1 MLCNYKS
8 CSSVPQIKAAGGR
21 SIPSFIEHCTHPCT
35 GHVEYLYNSVSSATR
50 ATTKEKETKQTKKK
64 KQVLQVLFDFRGDD
78 LLWHSKSYQV
88 CSPATQQTKW
98 KPSRVFYRT
107 LHIQVQRCDVQSES
121 LRCAA
126 GRNSVF
132 DPFTKCTKYTS
143 VWYKDF
149 FPFYFSFTCF
159 WMHQSRA
166 EENTQLITRTNP
178 QVDVIIISSGVQT
191 LVWTF
196 QCRSSTMQ
204 LEDWGGGWGGNN
216 YSTEAIVHFNYN
228 SAGESGGIRE
238 TLAVTTV
245 NTANHRATERHH
257 RAEV

>member
-88 CSPATQQTKW
+88 CSPATRQTKW

-132 DPFTKCTKYTS
+132 DPFTKCTKCTS

-149 FPFYFSFTCF
+149 FPFY
-159 WMHQSRA
+159 
-166 EENTQLITRTNP
+166 LL
-178 QVDVIIISSGVQT
+178 
-191 LVWTF
+191 LVSECIN
-196 QCRSSTMQ
+196 QEQKRIHS
-204 LEDWGGGWGGNN
+204 
-216 YSTEAIVHFNYN
+216 
-228 SAGESGGIRE
+228 
-238 TLAVTTV
+238 
-245 NTANHRATERHH
+245 
-257 RAEV
+257 